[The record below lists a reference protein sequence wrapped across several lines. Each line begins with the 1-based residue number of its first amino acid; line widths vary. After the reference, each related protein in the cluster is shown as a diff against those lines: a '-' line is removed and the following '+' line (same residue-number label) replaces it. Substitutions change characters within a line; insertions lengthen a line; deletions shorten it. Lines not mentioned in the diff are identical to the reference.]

1 MPARVDI
8 VATVQGA
15 AQAERQL
22 RTLGRTA
29 ADTAKQANIAA
40 AGPGLSARR
49 EFMAGQW
56 LQGTVTG
63 MLGVNN
69 ALTQTVDGFERLGYM
84 AEASGM
90 KMGEFLKRVGPGA
103 LSAAAAVVTLTMAW
117 SAWNGELAKTNAAV
131 AQGGWKE
138 LSQWQNLKL
147 LFGGNVQMQADPKRM
162 AAKLIA
168 ETGERTVQ
176 DELEAFIEKNPGTGS
191 RAAWIAERDRL
202 LQNKADREGMNA
214 EAERMKERFIAFRT
228 GEIAFRTGE
237 IQPWLSLYGD
247 MARGGAKLPTGDVF
261 GSREYVA
268 NQQAIQEAPKQ
279 TQLAEAQLRI
289 LEGILEKIRADAG
302 VAATNVF
309 SYP

>member
-1 MPARVDI
+1 
-8 VATVQGA
+8 VQGA

-29 ADTAKQANIAA
+29 ADTAKQANAAA
-40 AGPGLSARR
+40 AGPVLSARR
-49 EFMAGQW
+49 EFMAGQR

-63 MLGVNN
+63 MLGINN

-117 SAWNGELAKTNAAV
+117 NAWNGELAKTNASLEK
-131 AQGGWKE
+131 GGWQK
-138 LSQWQNLKL
+138 LTQWQNLKL
-147 LFGGNVQMQADPKRM
+147 LFGGNVQMRADPEKM
-162 AAKLIA
+162 AAKLLK
-168 ETGERTVQ
+168 
-176 DELEAFIEKNPGTGS
+176 ELEDKTPRESLAAFIEKNPGTGS
-191 RAAWIAERDRL
+191 QAAWRAERDRL
-202 LQNKADREGMNA
+202 LQEQADREGMNK
-214 EAERMKERFIAFRT
+214 EAGRMKAQF
-228 GEIAFRTGE
+228 IAFRTGE
-237 IQPWLSLYGD
+237 IQPWLSLYSD
-247 MARGGAKLPTGDVF
+247 MARGGAKLPTGDAF

-289 LEGILEKIRADAG
+289 LEGILDKIRADAG